1 MTEKDTSGQDSRQK
15 ARMLQDMLL
24 DALHAMRS
32 LEQVE
37 GLEKPGTQER
47 TPEGL
52 IDRLAS
58 LTGSALRFGVK
69 ATDTS
74 LRVGRALIN
83 SQDQLRA
90 MLTAGQ
96 SLKDIREVAG
106 LTLSE
111 MSEALN
117 LRDKSVLEAIENGTS
132 TLSFELILRLAALI
146 ARNDPIPFIMRTTR
160 NYNPEVW
167 QILNDWGVA
176 RLPLQFEREREFIN
190 IFRRHDDARTLS
202 DEGFQKVLEFTRQSF
217 EMSLHFIEEQEQE
230 VAKLQAAYEDRQPD
244 GPASPRVPPPAR
256 SGRREAHLQPNSAF
270 IPVIFGLCTTPFSVT
285 MASIRLAGVTSKTG
299 LNTLT
304 PSGASGIP
312 RISRTS
318 IPSRSSIGTSA
329 PDSRAISTVL
339 DGATTMKPTL

>member
-37 GLEKPGTQER
+37 GLEKPVTQER

-74 LRVGRALIN
+74 LRVGRALMN

-176 RLPLQFEREREFIN
+176 KLPLQFEREREFIN

-217 EMSLHFIEEQEQE
+217 EMSLHFIEEQERE
-230 VAKLQAAYEDRQPD
+230 VAELQAAYEDKHPE
-244 GPASPRVPPPAR
+244 G
-256 SGRREAHLQPNSAF
+256 
-270 IPVIFGLCTTPFSVT
+270 
-285 MASIRLAGVTSKTG
+285 
-299 LNTLT
+299 
-304 PSGASGIP
+304 
-312 RISRTS
+312 
-318 IPSRSSIGTSA
+318 PSRPERSSE
-329 PDSRAISTVL
+329 RR
-339 DGATTMKPTL
+339 

>member
-1 MTEKDTSGQDSRQK
+1 MSEQDKDPSSRLSRR
-15 ARMLQDMLL
+15 ALQDTLL

-32 LEQVE
+32 MEEIQALAPAGEQE
-37 GLEKPGTQER
+37 TRES
-47 TPEGL
+47 EGL
-52 IDRLAS
+52 IDRLTS
-58 LTGSALRFGVK
+58 LTGSAIRFGVR

-74 LRVGRALIN
+74 MRVGRALIN

-90 MLTAGQ
+90 MLNAGQ

-111 MSEALN
+111 MSEALD

-167 QILNDWGVA
+167 QLLNDWGVG

-190 IFRRHDDARTLS
+190 IFRRHDDARNLS

-217 EMSLHFIEEQEQE
+217 EMSLHFVEEQEQQVQE
-230 VAKLQAAYEDRQPD
+230 LKARYAEAATAPTEA
-244 GPASPRVPPPAR
+244 GKKKPAR
-256 SGRREAHLQPNSAF
+256 
-270 IPVIFGLCTTPFSVT
+270 
-285 MASIRLAGVTSKTG
+285 K
-299 LNTLT
+299 
-304 PSGASGIP
+304 PSGSQKPSG
-312 RISRTS
+312 
-318 IPSRSSIGTSA
+318 
-329 PDSRAISTVL
+329 
-339 DGATTMKPTL
+339 K

>member
-117 LRDKSVLEAIENGTS
+117 LKDKSVLEAIENGTS

-230 VAKLQAAYEDRQPD
+230 VANLRAAYEDKHPD
-244 GPASPRVPPPAR
+244 GPAKPANPPVRKKRPA
-256 SGRREAHLQPNSAF
+256 G
-270 IPVIFGLCTTPFSVT
+270 G
-285 MASIRLAGVTSKTG
+285 
-299 LNTLT
+299 
-304 PSGASGIP
+304 
-312 RISRTS
+312 
-318 IPSRSSIGTSA
+318 SS
-329 PDSRAISTVL
+329 ST
-339 DGATTMKPTL
+339 K

>member
-1 MTEKDTSGQDSRQK
+1 MTENGDGGQDSRQK
-15 ARMLQDMLL
+15 ARVLRDMLL

-32 LEQVE
+32 LEEVD
-37 GLEKPGTQER
+37 GLEKPTARER
-47 TPEGL
+47 TQEGL

-117 LRDKSVLEAIENGTS
+117 LRDKSVLEAIENGTA

-167 QILNDWGVA
+167 QLLNDWGVA

-202 DEGFQKVLEFTRQSF
+202 DEGFQKVLEFTRHSF
-217 EMSLHFIEEQEQE
+217 EMSLHFVEEQERQVE
-230 VAKLQAAYEDRQPD
+230 ELRAAYEGKQPAEP
-244 GPASPRVPPPAR
+244 GKPEKPPAAR
-256 SGRREAHLQPNSAF
+256 KRP
-270 IPVIFGLCTTPFSVT
+270 
-285 MASIRLAGVTSKTG
+285 AGK
-299 LNTLT
+299 T
-304 PSGASGIP
+304 PS
-312 RISRTS
+312 
-318 IPSRSSIGTSA
+318 
-329 PDSRAISTVL
+329 V
-339 DGATTMKPTL
+339 K

>member
-1 MTEKDTSGQDSRQK
+1 MTERPKDQEPRQK
-15 ARMLQDMLL
+15 ARVLQDMLL

-32 LEQVE
+32 MEEVE
-37 GLEKPGTQER
+37 ELGKADNTAPR
-47 TPEGL
+47 NPDGL

-58 LTGSALRFGVK
+58 LTGSALRFGAR

-74 LRVGRALIN
+74 MRVGRALIH

-117 LRDKSVLEAIENGTS
+117 LKDKSVLEAIENGTT

-167 QILNDWGVA
+167 QLLNDWGVG

-190 IFRRHDDARTLS
+190 IFRRHDDARNLS
-202 DEGFQKVLEFTRQSF
+202 DDGFRQVLEFTRQSF
-217 EMSLHFIEEQEQE
+217 EMSLHFVEEQEKQ
-230 VAKLQAAYEDRQPD
+230 VADVMARYEDQTGAHD
-244 GPASPRVPPPAR
+244 KPATAR
-256 SGRREAHLQPNSAF
+256 RKPSA
-270 IPVIFGLCTTPFSVT
+270 
-285 MASIRLAGVTSKTG
+285 K
-299 LNTLT
+299 
-304 PSGASGIP
+304 
-312 RISRTS
+312 
-318 IPSRSSIGTSA
+318 
-329 PDSRAISTVL
+329 
-339 DGATTMKPTL
+339 

>member
-1 MTEKDTSGQDSRQK
+1 MTENGDGGQDSRQK
-15 ARMLQDMLL
+15 ARVLRDMLL

-32 LEQVE
+32 LEEVD
-37 GLEKPGTQER
+37 GLEKPTARER
-47 TPEGL
+47 TQEGL

-117 LRDKSVLEAIENGTS
+117 LRDKSVLEAIENGTT

-167 QILNDWGVA
+167 QLLNDWGVA

-202 DEGFQKVLEFTRQSF
+202 DEGFQKVLEFTRHSF
-217 EMSLHFIEEQEQE
+217 EMSLHFVEEQERQVE
-230 VAKLQAAYEDRQPD
+230 ELRAAYEGKQPAEP
-244 GPASPRVPPPAR
+244 GKPEKPPAAR
-256 SGRREAHLQPNSAF
+256 KRPAGKNP
-270 IPVIFGLCTTPFSVT
+270 SV
-285 MASIRLAGVTSKTG
+285 K
-299 LNTLT
+299 
-304 PSGASGIP
+304 
-312 RISRTS
+312 
-318 IPSRSSIGTSA
+318 
-329 PDSRAISTVL
+329 
-339 DGATTMKPTL
+339 

>member
-1 MTEKDTSGQDSRQK
+1 MTENGDGGQDSRQK
-15 ARMLQDMLL
+15 ARVLRDMLL

-32 LEQVE
+32 LEEVD
-37 GLEKPGTQER
+37 GLEKPTARER
-47 TPEGL
+47 TQEGL
-52 IDRLAS
+52 IDR

-90 MLTAGQ
+90 MLTTGQ

-117 LRDKSVLEAIENGTS
+117 LRDKSVLEAIENGTT

-167 QILNDWGVA
+167 QLLNDWGVA

-202 DEGFQKVLEFTRQSF
+202 DEGFQKVLEFTRHSF
-217 EMSLHFIEEQEQE
+217 EMSLHFVEEQERQVE
-230 VAKLQAAYEDRQPD
+230 ELRAAYEGKQPAEP
-244 GPASPRVPPPAR
+244 GKPEKPPAAR
-256 SGRREAHLQPNSAF
+256 KRPAGKNP
-270 IPVIFGLCTTPFSVT
+270 SV
-285 MASIRLAGVTSKTG
+285 K
-299 LNTLT
+299 
-304 PSGASGIP
+304 
-312 RISRTS
+312 
-318 IPSRSSIGTSA
+318 
-329 PDSRAISTVL
+329 
-339 DGATTMKPTL
+339 

>member
-1 MTEKDTSGQDSRQK
+1 MSENDKDQPSRTSRR
-15 ARMLQDMLL
+15 ALQDTLL

-32 LEQVE
+32 MEEIKTLE
-37 GLEKPGTQER
+37 TASDQEPKD
-47 TPEGL
+47 PEGL
-52 IDRLAS
+52 IDRLAN
-58 LTGSALRFGVK
+58 LTGSAIRFGVR

-74 LRVGRALIN
+74 VRVGRALIN

-111 MSEALN
+111 MSEALD

-167 QILNDWGVA
+167 QILNDWGVG

-190 IFRRHDDARTLS
+190 IFRRHDDARNLS

-217 EMSLHFIEEQEQE
+217 EMSLHFVEEQEKQ
-230 VAKLQAAYEDRQPD
+230 VADFKASYAENHAGKPSKL
-244 GPASPRVPPPAR
+244 PAEAPESGKKPPATR
-256 SGRREAHLQPNSAF
+256 GSKPSA
-270 IPVIFGLCTTPFSVT
+270 
-285 MASIRLAGVTSKTG
+285 K
-299 LNTLT
+299 
-304 PSGASGIP
+304 
-312 RISRTS
+312 
-318 IPSRSSIGTSA
+318 
-329 PDSRAISTVL
+329 
-339 DGATTMKPTL
+339 

>member
-1 MTEKDTSGQDSRQK
+1 MTENGDSGKDNRQK
-15 ARMLQDMLL
+15 ARMLQDMFL

-32 LEQVE
+32 LEEVE
-37 GLEKPGTQER
+37 GFEKPASQVRTQ
-47 TPEGL
+47 EGL

-106 LTLSE
+106 LTVSE

-117 LRDKSVLEAIENGTS
+117 LRDKSVLEAIENGTT

-167 QILNDWGVA
+167 QLLNDWGVA

-202 DEGFQKVLEFTRQSF
+202 DEGFQKVLEFTRHSF
-217 EMSLHFIEEQEQE
+217 EMSLHFVEEQERQVE
-230 VAKLQAAYEDRQPD
+230 ELRATYEGKEPADPAKPEKQP
-244 GPASPRVPPPAR
+244 ATRERS
-256 SGRREAHLQPNSAF
+256 SGRDPSAE
-270 IPVIFGLCTTPFSVT
+270 
-285 MASIRLAGVTSKTG
+285 
-299 LNTLT
+299 
-304 PSGASGIP
+304 
-312 RISRTS
+312 
-318 IPSRSSIGTSA
+318 
-329 PDSRAISTVL
+329 
-339 DGATTMKPTL
+339 